1 MKAVKKG
8 KYSFDTFEAS
18 ISAQAKDFI
27 RKCLSV
33 NVDERPEC
41 DELLLH
47 PWLNSKDHLA
57 AIQSP
62 VNESVLGNLVNFRKF
77 SALKR
82 IALEVVAFSL
92 EPAQIESLRSDFE
105 KFDTEQNGEIS
116 VKEFHQVLDSKM
128 SPEDVQKIFESIDL
142 DHTGVVHWHEFLA
155 AAVDTQ
161 AVDDAHLKLA
171 FQHLDHNS
179 KGFITPQDVEEM
191 MGDDAEHSEVAA
203 MFSELNTKE
212 IDEKLFMKLCRSQTM
227 ERRGTMRK
235 RNTMLLSSPANRR
248 LAK

>member
-1 MKAVKKG
+1 M
-8 KYSFDTFEAS
+8 
-18 ISAQAKDFI
+18 
-27 RKCLSV
+27 
-33 NVDERPEC
+33 N
-41 DELLLH
+41 
-47 PWLNSKDHLA
+47 
-57 AIQSP
+57 
-62 VNESVLGNLVNFRKF
+62 
-77 SALKR
+77 
-82 IALEVVAFSL
+82 
-92 EPAQIESLRSDFE
+92 
-105 KFDTEQNGEIS
+105 
-116 VKEFHQVLDSKM
+116 
-128 SPEDVQKIFESIDL
+128 
-142 DHTGVVHWHEFLA
+142 LA

-161 AVDDAHLKLA
+161 AVDDAHPVS

-248 LAK
+248 LAREFIRTS